1 LRALWRRRGRLRRR
15 GFEVWGL
22 GFGWLR
28 GKVGVHDLRDAR
40 YYILCIC
47 LWDSPG
53 LSLERGQWQGYARLG
68 GLTGNGTT
76 VHLTATDGVYHSTA
90 RGAETTTATGG
101 SVWVSPGC
109 GDGGGRAGIQ
119 WMYDHTRSL
128 GCHAVGGQRNTQ
140 TMGMALGKGRGT
152 RRRWETHGTTTSWL
166 FFCDLDSAF

>member
-53 LSLERGQWQGYARLG
+53 LSLERGQWQGLRQVG
-68 GLTGNGTT
+68 GVDWKRDN
-76 VHLTATDGVYHSTA
+76 
-90 RGAETTTATGG
+90 
-101 SVWVSPGC
+101 SPFD
-109 GDGGGRAGIQ
+109 GDGRCLPFDRAGSSNNYSNRRECVVFS
-119 WMYDHTRSL
+119 W
-128 GCHAVGGQRNTQ
+128 
-140 TMGMALGKGRGT
+140 
-152 RRRWETHGTTTSWL
+152 RRRWRGASRNTVDVLSHSLSWL
-166 FFCDLDSAF
+166 SCGGRTTQHADYGHGFGKRAQVHGGVGTPMGLPHPGFFL